1 MVKMTEAEKLKLLL
15 DYHVNLDLIY
25 NLQRTYLDDA
35 ELYNVYTSLVSY
47 DASTILRDDF
57 FTVCEMFKG

>member
-1 MVKMTEAEKLKLLL
+1 MTDAEKLKLLL

-25 NLQRTYLDDA
+25 NLQRTYLGDE

-47 DASTILRDDF
+47 DASRISRSDF
-57 FTVCEMFKG
+57 FTVCEMLNG